1 MNPGTPAALKN
12 TLFKPFSASRLKVV
26 SRDVRYAVRKSS
38 RLSLPS
44 FCAAAYLLHICC
56 SIMHNKICKL
66 NLSHVTL
73 STVKKLLKGLKSSK
87 STSVDGLDNF
97 AVKAGAE
104 FIAKP
109 LHHIVTL
116 SIMQQRFPKLWK
128 LTKLVPLHKKLSPLE
143 LRIIV
148 LWLSSRPLARYWRRS
163 FILNYMTISH
173 IIKF

>member
-1 MNPGTPAALKN
+1 MNKYFIEKIVNLREGLKSTPFNL
-12 TLFKPFSASRLKVV
+12 
-26 SRDVRYAVRKSS
+26 D
-38 RLSLPS
+38 
-44 FCAAAYLLHICC
+44 ICC